1 MSKLFYTRL
10 AFTNLRKNKSTYF
23 PYLLSSVVIISMFYI
38 IQSLYY
44 AATDAEFY
52 GAGTMG
58 SVLELGSYVVGL
70 FAVLLLFYTNGFLIK
85 RRKKE
90 LGLYSILGMEKRHIA
105 CLLLCETLLTTLIS
119 LLLGLA
125 LGLLLSKLMFLLL
138 NNITQFSIQ
147 IAFQISLPPMLNTI
161 LLFLVIFLLT
171 LLYNLRH
178 IHISN
183 PITLLQ
189 SSRQGEKEPKTKW
202 PLALFGLLCIAGG
215 YTITLLVQTPFEAVT
230 LFFAAV
236 ILVILGTYSLFTAGS
251 IALLKF
257 LRSRKKFYYNPR
269 NFISVSGMIYRMKQN
284 AAGLASICILST
296 AVLVI
301 LSSTVSLY
309 AGQQE
314 ILDHRYP
321 RDIVTHSAYREG
333 IERNAQQAA
342 NETAKLHSLKIRNA
356 VSYRSLSFVAAQE
369 GAVMNPEPK
378 EGSTSPSQIYEVVL
392 FPLEDYNRA
401 TGQALTLLPGEVFL
415 YAKLSPWKE
424 SSIQLGNQTLAVRG
438 SLPEAAPIQS
448 SQLSQVIQVAVPDLN
463 TLQTILAD
471 FSSAET
477 IRYTYDFD
485 LEGPEEG
492 LRAFCSDFPN
502 AMANAGCDLIQADN
516 VYDGQQDF
524 LTTFGTL
531 FFIGI
536 FLGVLFT
543 MATVLIIYYKQVSE
557 GYDDRERFDIMQ
569 KVGLNRQ
576 EVKKTIHKQ
585 ILLVFFLPLLTA
597 VVHIA
602 VAFHVIS
609 KLLMAFGLL
618 NTNLFFLC
626 TLGTVLVFAL
636 AYVLVYAMTAKTYYR
651 LVQRKS

>member
-105 CLLLCETLLTTLIS
+105 RLLLCETFLTTLIS
-119 LLLGLA
+119 LMLGLA

-147 IAFQISLPPMLNTI
+147 ITFQVSLPPMLNTV

-215 YTITLLVQTPFEAVT
+215 YTITLLVQTPFEAVA
-230 LFFAAV
+230 LFFAAA

-314 ILDHRYP
+314 ILGHRYP
-321 RDIVTHSAYREG
+321 RDIVTQSAYSEG
-333 IERNAQQAA
+333 VELKIQQAS
-342 NETAKLHSLKIRNA
+342 NETAQMYSLEVYNA
-356 VSYRSLSFVAAQE
+356 VSFRSLSFVAAKE
-369 GAVMNPEPK
+369 GGVMNTEPK
-378 EGSTSPSQIYEVVL
+378 EGSISASQIYEVVL
-392 FPLEDYNRA
+392 FPVEDYNRA

-415 YAKLSPWKE
+415 YTKLSPWNE
-424 SSIQLGNQTLAVRG
+424 SSIQLGNQTLVVRG

-463 TLQTILAD
+463 TLQTILNA
-471 FSSAET
+471 FPEAEG

-485 LEGPEEG
+485 LEGFEEEI
-492 LRAFCSDFPN
+492 RAFCSDFPN
-502 AMANAGCDLIQADN
+502 AMADAGCDLIQADN

-531 FFIGI
+531 FFIGL

-557 GYDDRERFDIMQ
+557 GYDDRERFEIMQ
-569 KVGLNRQ
+569 KVGLSHQ

-585 ILLVFFLPLLTA
+585 ILLVFFLPLLIA

-609 KLLMAFGLL
+609 MLLMAFGLL

-626 TLGTVLVFAL
+626 TLGTILVFAL
-636 AYVLVYAMTAKTYYR
+636 AYVLVYAMTARTYYR
-651 LVQRKS
+651 LVQRKN